1 MPSPHPAANGH
12 SESQSVAGP
21 SDLSRA
27 ARASH
32 EDERPR
38 PIYTQTS
45 QYRHWN
51 MSPSALAEQKEKE
64 WHASRKRVQE
74 SWEREMGLAGTLPE
88 EVRLRAPEVWP
99 DAAELDTMVRFY
111 LGKLRGLVGVFGL
124 PDLVEETA
132 STYLKR
138 FFVKRCA
145 LEWSVK
151 DIMLTCLYLSL
162 KSTSH
167 TVPLSYFATKIA
179 GKAPGKDAVKEMEQ
193 TIRGLEFG
201 VADAIGWELSVH
213 GPGRALRGL
222 VYDMQSLQPSPLS
235 TLHALLPRA
244 QSLLWSA
251 RLTDLELLYPPSQ
264 IALACLMGSASSSSA
279 NAQTEQQDE
288 AAKLVNRWLQDKY
301 ERGEREHQR
310 RQEEYQKIQAKASSN
325 KEGSNSALADTGSSE
340 ASDAPKAPF
349 DQTIEELQ
357 SSLRK
362 ILGVI
367 VAQEALS
374 KEMSMPAS
382 AEEDESATGGKAPS
396 RELVE
401 VKRID
406 ALLKAS
412 ADPAKRPGS
421 AR

>member
-1 MPSPHPAANGH
+1 
-12 SESQSVAGP
+12 
-21 SDLSRA
+21 
-27 ARASH
+27 
-32 EDERPR
+32 
-38 PIYTQTS
+38 
-45 QYRHWN
+45 
-51 MSPSALAEQKEKE
+51 
-64 WHASRKRVQE
+64 
-74 SWEREMGLAGTLPE
+74 
-88 EVRLRAPEVWP
+88 
-99 DAAELDTMVRFY
+99 MVRFY

-235 TLHALLPRA
+235 ALHALLPRA

-264 IALACLMGSASSSSA
+264 IALACLLGSASSSSSA
-279 NAQTEQQDE
+279 DAQAEQQDE
-288 AAKLVNRWLQDKY
+288 AAKLVNCWLQNKY

-310 RQEEYQKIQAKASSN
+310 RREEYQKIQAKASSN
-325 KEGSNSALADTGSSE
+325 KEGSKSALANTETSG
-340 ASDAPKAPF
+340 ASNSPKAPF
-349 DQTIEELQ
+349 DQTIEDLQ

-374 KEMSMPAS
+374 KEMSKPAS
-382 AEEDESATGGKAPS
+382 AEKDEAGNGGKAPS

-421 AR
+421 ASHMQTRRAQDASDATKRSHKASKSRPAALSNDPFDSPDERRNVKRNKLEAPPAGLGNPFDGQPSQPDGRSARVKGASEWDSDDDVPTSKDALKK